1 MSTVDPSSRRPGEL
15 RNACASNAR
24 LVFGSIP
31 NSHFPDPEIS
41 VWMRAFVN
49 TVQSCR
55 TTRSRELLMR
65 IVLGVIAHGAC
76 HADRLARQTPFAE
89 KLARPEYRDDCL
101 FAGLVFMCSWP
112 ERAFV
117 RDSCFFG
124 GRTTIVSF
132 LLLAGD
138 FAARRFLRVET
149 CGPNLCFPCEGSEG
163 RIGHD

>member
-65 IVLGVIAHGAC
+65 IVLGVIAMALTMRTGWP
-76 HADRLARQTPFAE
+76 ARHPSPKNSPGPSIA
-89 KLARPEYRDDCL
+89 
-101 FAGLVFMCSWP
+101 
-112 ERAFV
+112 
-117 RDSCFFG
+117 
-124 GRTTIVSF
+124 TTASLPV
-132 LLLAGD
+132 
-138 FAARRFLRVET
+138 
-149 CGPNLCFPCEGSEG
+149 
-163 RIGHD
+163 